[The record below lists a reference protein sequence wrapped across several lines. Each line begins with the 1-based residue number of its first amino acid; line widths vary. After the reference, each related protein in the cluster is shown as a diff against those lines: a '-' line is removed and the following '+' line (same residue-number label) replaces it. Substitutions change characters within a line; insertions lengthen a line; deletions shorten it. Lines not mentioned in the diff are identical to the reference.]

1 MSGTQRGSF
10 LDNLREA
17 VRENP
22 LAGILIGGGALW
34 LLVGNARVKS
44 AASSVSEAV
53 WPKADTGAPDTRP
66 APKFTNSPPTAPEM
80 DVGSSQPLSDT
91 LRDARS
97 SASDAMSNAAGTIK
111 DRLDEGV
118 AYAQES
124 FGKLGDKLPQ
134 SETIAQVQ
142 SSLSDLLE
150 RQPLLL
156 GAMGVAVGAAL
167 GSALSASDLE
177 NEWVG
182 EFSDGVKDDLKTR
195 AGAVSRSMRE
205 ASDTLR
211 AEASDIGAETLERL
225 QEAGKSG
232 MNAVRE
238 NLSER

>member
-1 MSGTQRGSF
+1 MSGTQGGGF

-53 WPKADTGAPDTRP
+53 WPKADTGAPVRP
-66 APKFTNSPPTAPEM
+66 AAKFTNSPPTAPEM
-80 DVGSSQPLSDT
+80 DIGSSQPLSET

-97 SASDAMSNAAGTIK
+97 SASDAVSNAAGTIK

-134 SETIAQVQ
+134 RETIAQMQ
-142 SSLSDLLE
+142 SSLSDQLE

-167 GSALSASDLE
+167 GSALSTSNLE

-195 AGAVSRSMRE
+195 AGAVSQSMRE

-211 AEASDIGAETLERL
+211 AEASDMGAETLERL
-225 QEAGKSG
+225 QEVGKSG

-238 NLSER
+238 NLMER